1 MGAIAGGIVGGQS
14 GGSGSVSA
22 VNDLTDVVITS
33 VADNEILQYDSG
45 TSRFINQTFV
55 EAGILANIVED
66 TTPQLGGA
74 LDGQSNGITSIGSI
88 AGATT
93 INASG
98 DITGATL
105 AATGDTSAGDNASIG
120 YTAAEGLILTGQ
132 GSVTDVT
139 IKNDTDATVL
149 SIPTGT
155 VNINIAGTIDG
166 RDLATDGTKLDAIEA
181 SADVTDAT
189 NVTSAGA
196 LMDSEVTNLAFVK
209 ALAKGISDGN
219 VLTANDVVADD
230 DFLRIS
236 GTEVEGLTVA
246 EVLTALNV
254 EAAADVTDTTNVT
267 SAGALMDSELT
278 SIADVKALNQSVI
291 SGATPTFTTTSFTDA
306 TNKRL
311 MTDAQETI
319 LDNTSNTNTG
329 DEVAA
334 SVTVAGVAELAITSE
349 IDTGTDSTRTMP
361 VDQFQASKHTVKFY
375 AVRLVAAATDVAT
388 ATTIGGDWIVPFNG
402 TLLQSDTDPYL
413 LHVHNDTAGITGTQ
427 VVDVHLNGT
436 TIMTTNKLDTDTTE
450 KTSGTGATLPDLTTT
465 TISAGDILTFDI
477 DTIHS
482 GTAAKGLTIYLAIRL
497 TTL

>member
-1 MGAIAGGIVGGQS
+1 
-14 GGSGSVSA
+14 
-22 VNDLTDVVITS
+22 
-33 VADNEILQYDSG
+33 
-45 TSRFINQTFV
+45 
-55 EAGILANIVED
+55 
-66 TTPQLGGA
+66 
-74 LDGQSNGITSIGSI
+74 
-88 AGATT
+88 
-93 INASG
+93 
-98 DITGATL
+98 
-105 AATGDTSAGDNASIG
+105 
-120 YTAAEGLILTGQ
+120 
-132 GSVTDVT
+132 
-139 IKNDTDATVL
+139 
-149 SIPTGT
+149 
-155 VNINIAGTIDG
+155 
-166 RDLATDGTKLDAIEA
+166 
-181 SADVTDAT
+181 
-189 NVTSAGA
+189 
-196 LMDSEVTNLAFVK
+196 
-209 ALAKGISDGN
+209 
-219 VLTANDVVADD
+219 
-230 DFLRIS
+230 
-236 GTEVEGLTVA
+236 
-246 EVLTALNV
+246 
-254 EAAADVTDTTNVT
+254 
-267 SAGALMDSELT
+267 
-278 SIADVKALNQSVI
+278 
-291 SGATPTFTTTSFTDA
+291 
-306 TNKRL
+306 